1 MHKQILFNII
11 FIFCTV
17 TSLAQNNKIQKFNF
31 NFEEA
36 KTSIPSSQNWFVWG
50 SYNVQRDSSMVFT
63 GKYSVKVEDSGD
75 NDSFGCVAFA
85 IPNKYKGKEIKL
97 EGYMKTLDVEN
108 GFAGLMLRLDKDKET
123 IGFDNMQNQNING
136 SNEWKKYSIT
146 LPLPDDVD
154 MIYIAGILSGE
165 GKAWFDDFRLT
176 IDGKDFETLELS
188 ERVLAKAE
196 MDKEFD
202 TGSNFTLTNPTPTQI
217 NNLYQLGK
225 KWGYLKYHHP
235 MIAKGKYNWDY
246 ELFRVL
252 PSVNVLLPIL

>member
-1 MHKQILFNII
+1 
-11 FIFCTV
+11 
-17 TSLAQNNKIQKFNF
+17 
-31 NFEEA
+31 
-36 KTSIPSSQNWFVWG
+36 
-50 SYNVQRDSSMVFT
+50 
-63 GKYSVKVEDSGD
+63 
-75 NDSFGCVAFA
+75 
-85 IPNKYKGKEIKL
+85 
-97 EGYMKTLDVEN
+97 
-108 GFAGLMLRLDKDKET
+108 MLRLDKDKET

-202 TGSNFTLTNPTPTQI
+202 TGFNFTLTNPTPTQI
-217 NNLYQLGK
+217 NNLSIRK
-225 KWGYLKYHHP
+225 KMGL
-235 MIAKGKYNWDY
+235 
-246 ELFRVL
+246 
-252 PSVNVLLPIL
+252 S